1 MNRRPRRL
9 QRQAPP
15 LRGRAATLPSLI
27 NQTHFAPLS
36 ARPITRQPP
45 VRGGL
50 RPGRRL
56 DQPYSSVQSYPKV
69 HDTSCQAPAESPQA
83 LKLLWVG
90 WIKRWGWFV
99 AMALAIMAI
108 AIGLQR

>member
-15 LRGRAATLPSLI
+15 LRGRAATLSSL

-45 VRGGL
+45 ARGGL

-69 HDTSCQAPAESPQA
+69 HDPSCQDSAKRPHSP
-83 LKLLWVG
+83 KLRWVG
-90 WIKRWGWFV
+90 WIKRWGWVV
-99 AMALAIMAI
+99 AMALVVMAI